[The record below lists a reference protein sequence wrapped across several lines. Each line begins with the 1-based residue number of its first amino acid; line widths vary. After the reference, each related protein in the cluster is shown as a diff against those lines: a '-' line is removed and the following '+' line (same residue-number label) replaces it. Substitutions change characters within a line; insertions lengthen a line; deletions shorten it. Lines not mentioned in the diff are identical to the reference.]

1 METGLSPRLCRIK
14 AEQNTQHGPP
24 KRNCIL
30 SLKTIDL
37 HSDLTCP
44 VQVKQESELPQSELM
59 PSAQLDDI
67 KEESAEMNELIERE
81 QHDVSGLTLTSEA
94 PRQSDDKLPQGLIP
108 PIEMEDDEYTHQTSA
123 FDAFRPEAS
132 SGHPDLSYSKTPAAE
147 LSSSLSSNYL
157 NSFFQLQRNEA
168 LNNGLYKSVSPYGSL
183 NNIVD
188 GLNSLTDHF
197 SDLSLTSEPRKPSKR
212 PPPNYLCHLCFNKGH
227 YIKDCPQARPK
238 GEGLTPYQGKKR
250 CFGEYKCP
258 KCKRKWMSGNSWANM
273 GQECIKCHINV
284 YPHKQRPLEKP
295 DGLDVSDQ
303 SKEHPQHL
311 CEKCKVLGYYCRR
324 VQ

>member
-1 METGLSPRLCRIK
+1 MTSLSSID
-14 AEQNTQHGPP
+14 ASS
-24 KRNCIL
+24 
-30 SLKTIDL
+30 SLYQ
-37 HSDLTCP
+37 P
-44 VQVKQESELPQSELM
+44 
-59 PSAQLDDI
+59 AQLL
-67 KEESAEMNELIERE
+67 NW
-81 QHDVSGLTLTSEA
+81 VYLTLTDQPPSND
-94 PRQSDDKLPQGLIP
+94 QSKYGMP
-108 PIEMEDDEYTHQTSA
+108 PVYNTMQQSPNYTGYTNGSYNGQIGPSNIN
-123 FDAFRPEAS
+123 
-132 SGHPDLSYSKTPAAE
+132 DLSD
-147 LSSSLSSNYL
+147 L
-157 NSFFQLQRNEA
+157 
-168 LNNGLYKSVSPYGSL
+168 
-183 NNIVD
+183 
-188 GLNSLTDHF
+188 F
-197 SDLSLTSEPRKPSKR
+197 SDLNLGFERKPLKK
-212 PPPNYLCHLCFNKGH
+212 PPPNYLCHLCFKKGH

-311 CEKCKVLGYYCRR
+311 CEKCKTVGYYCRR

>member
-1 METGLSPRLCRIK
+1 
-14 AEQNTQHGPP
+14 
-24 KRNCIL
+24 
-30 SLKTIDL
+30 
-37 HSDLTCP
+37 
-44 VQVKQESELPQSELM
+44 M
-59 PSAQLDDI
+59 PSKTCKVKNNAETARRAALGRALRVLGVKI
-67 KEESAEMNELIERE
+67 FRKEEKEGRGASEPAQTGRASRQRPGDSPGQRPGDLRREISCLGDYGFPAVLKLQNGKLGAPDFDLQIER
-81 QHDVSGLTLTSEA
+81 A
-94 PRQSDDKLPQGLIP
+94 
-108 PIEMEDDEYTHQTSA
+108 
-123 FDAFRPEAS
+123 
-132 SGHPDLSYSKTPAAE
+132 
-147 LSSSLSSNYL
+147 LSSSL
-157 NSFFQLQRNEA
+157 
-168 LNNGLYKSVSPYGSL
+168 YKSASPYGSL

-188 GLNSLTDHF
+188 GLSSLTEHF
-197 SDLSLTSEPRKPSKR
+197 SDLSLSSEARKPSKR

>member
-1 METGLSPRLCRIK
+1 MSLLSAIDTSAASVYQPAQLL
-14 AEQNTQHGPP
+14 NWVY
-24 KRNCIL
+24 L
-30 SLKTIDL
+30 SLQD
-37 HSDLTCP
+37 
-44 VQVKQESELPQSELM
+44 
-59 PSAQLDDI
+59 
-67 KEESAEMNELIERE
+67 
-81 QHDVSGLTLTSEA
+81 
-94 PRQSDDKLPQGLIP
+94 
-108 PIEMEDDEYTHQTSA
+108 THQASA
-123 FDAFRPEAS
+123 FDAFRPEPS
-132 SGHPDLSYSKTPAAE
+132 SSQHPDLGYTKSTPE
-147 LSSSLSSNYL
+147 LGSSLSSSYL
-157 NSFFQLQRNEA
+157 NSFFQLQRSEA
-168 LNNGLYKSVSPYGSL
+168 LSSSLYKSASPYGSL

-188 GLNSLTDHF
+188 GLSSLTEHF
-197 SDLSLTSEPRKPSKR
+197 SDLSLSSEARKPSKR

-284 YPHKQRPLEKP
+284 YPHKQQQHLHLWLLPGWSLIKASSLTLWLTPVLFVMTAVTLVQNQTSGDRLVLLDTIFFQLSGIYCWTGNNLRPLEKP

>member
-1 METGLSPRLCRIK
+1 MSLLSAIDTSASVYQPAQLL
-14 AEQNTQHGPP
+14 NWVY
-24 KRNCIL
+24 L
-30 SLKTIDL
+30 SLQDP
-37 HSDLTCP
+37 H
-44 VQVKQESELPQSELM
+44 
-59 PSAQLDDI
+59 
-67 KEESAEMNELIERE
+67 
-81 QHDVSGLTLTSEA
+81 H
-94 PRQSDDKLPQGLIP
+94 
-108 PIEMEDDEYTHQTSA
+108 HQTNA
-123 FDAFRPEAS
+123 FDAFRPEGGNNSSHHPELNFSKSPAS
-132 SGHPDLSYSKTPAAE
+132 AD
-147 LSSSLSSNYL
+147 
-157 NSFFQLQRNEA
+157 A
-168 LNNGLYKSVSPYGSL
+168 LNNNVYKNVSPYGSL

-197 SDLSLTSEPRKPSKR
+197 SDLSLSSEPRKPNKR

>member
-1 METGLSPRLCRIK
+1 MMSAIETG
-14 AEQNTQHGPP
+14 A
-24 KRNCIL
+24 
-30 SLKTIDL
+30 
-37 HSDLTCP
+37 P
-44 VQVKQESELPQSELM
+44 VYQP
-59 PSAQLDDI
+59 AQLLNWVYMSLQDTQN
-67 KEESAEMNELIERE
+67 S
-81 QHDVSGLTLTSEA
+81 T
-94 PRQSDDKLPQGLIP
+94 
-108 PIEMEDDEYTHQTSA
+108 
-123 FDAFRPEAS
+123 FDAFKAESDTSPQDMNISKRTAA
-132 SGHPDLSYSKTPAAE
+132 DLSA
-147 LSSSLSSNYL
+147 NYL
-157 NSFFQLQRNEA
+157 NNFFQLRSEA
-168 LNNGLYKSVSPYGSL
+168 LNNNFYKSSSPYESL

-188 GLNSLTDHF
+188 GLSSLADHF
-197 SDLSLTSEPRKPSKR
+197 SDLSLSPESRKPSKR

-311 CEKCKVLGYYCRR
+311 CEKCKVLGYYCRACNNTLYSPYIHNLLR
-324 VQ
+324 KRDSSIAKMT

>member
-1 METGLSPRLCRIK
+1 MMSAIESG
-14 AEQNTQHGPP
+14 A
-24 KRNCIL
+24 
-30 SLKTIDL
+30 
-37 HSDLTCP
+37 P
-44 VQVKQESELPQSELM
+44 VYQP
-59 PSAQLDDI
+59 AQLLNWVYMSLQD
-67 KEESAEMNELIERE
+67 
-81 QHDVSGLTLTSEA
+81 T
-94 PRQSDDKLPQGLIP
+94 QS
-108 PIEMEDDEYTHQTSA
+108 SN
-123 FDAFRPEAS
+123 FDAFKAELDAS
-132 SGHPDLSYSKTPAAE
+132 PLDMNISKRSAADLSA
-147 LSSSLSSNYL
+147 NYL
-157 NSFFQLQRNEA
+157 NNFFHLRSEA
-168 LNNGLYKSVSPYGSL
+168 LNNNFYKSSSPYGSL

-188 GLNSLTDHF
+188 GLSSLADHF
-197 SDLSLTSEPRKPSKR
+197 SDLSLSPEARKPSKR

-311 CEKCKVLGYYCRR
+311 CEKCKDLGYYCRR

>member
-1 METGLSPRLCRIK
+1 MLPALWSRLGKHPSQFQHDCVPVHKGSSVRTWLEEEFGAEGVQWPAQSPDLNPTLEMNWN
-14 AEQNTQHGPP
+14 ASHEP
-24 KRNCIL
+24 
-30 SLKTIDL
+30 DL
-37 HSDLTCP
+37 H
-44 VQVKQESELPQSELM
+44 
-59 PSAQLDDI
+59 
-67 KEESAEMNELIERE
+67 
-81 QHDVSGLTLTSEA
+81 
-94 PRQSDDKLPQGLIP
+94 
-108 PIEMEDDEYTHQTSA
+108 
-123 FDAFRPEAS
+123 
-132 SGHPDLSYSKTPAAE
+132 
-147 LSSSLSSNYL
+147 
-157 NSFFQLQRNEA
+157 
-168 LNNGLYKSVSPYGSL
+168 
-183 NNIVD
+183 
-188 GLNSLTDHF
+188 
-197 SDLSLTSEPRKPSKR
+197 
-212 PPPNYLCHLCFNKGH
+212 
-227 YIKDCPQARPK
+227 ARPK